1 MIVFLHGFDWAIYTD
16 VVMPAFARWLLER
29 DENAVAE
36 LFEQTRCAREE
47 EALPAPMQRLRSW
60 VRARAFVQKLP
71 RGLHSLEEYEQL
83 CSPEAFTPLSDR
95 YLHLHTP
102 RLYQQNDALRT
113 VWGAILET
121 YCLPWRDKALD
132 GELSLFT
139 TTQQQNGVR
148 PEEPGEGM
156 PEIREELIS
165 LLHSAG
171 LADLADQISSISHL
185 GQESMDSNDLPDM
198 FDVGGESRN
207 TGALPANLTGALREL
222 GLTGETTA
230 PSKTESL
237 SFDQS
242 GERDI
247 FDPADVEMS
256 ETIPPNK
263 PDDTQLYISG
273 EASGM
278 QLISPEGAGDE
289 DDLTFTTQLGGIEI
303 GGMVDLLHLRGWLAR
318 VSLRAMVLFEYLAC
332 ERRCMPFGYVAG
344 EPYNYAGYLTPGEVQ
359 QLASC
364 LRNVSPP
371 ARGAVARDQLRFRQQ
386 QNIPVTSEY
395 FRLVD
400 EVLPAWADDFL
411 QAVRAA
417 CSENLG
423 LICAVE

>member
-1 MIVFLHGFDWAIYTD
+1 MIVFLHGFDWATYTD

-29 DENAVAE
+29 DESAVAA
-36 LFEQTRCAREE
+36 LFEQTRCAQEE
-47 EALPAPMQRLRSW
+47 ESLPAPMQRLRSW
-60 VRARAFVQKLP
+60 TRARAFVQKLP

-83 CSPEAFTPLSDR
+83 CSPEAFTQLSDR

-139 TTQQQNGVR
+139 TTPNGAW

-171 LADLADQISSISHL
+171 LADLADQISSITHL
-185 GQESMDSNDLPDM
+185 GQEPIDSNTLPDM
-198 FDVGGESRN
+198 LDASGESRS
-207 TGALPANLTGALREL
+207 TGALPANLTGTLREL

-230 PSKTESL
+230 SGKTEAL
-237 SFDQS
+237 SFDQG
-242 GERDI
+242 GERDT
-247 FDPADVEMS
+247 FDLAGAGMN
-256 ETIPPNK
+256 ETATPDK
-263 PDDTQLYISG
+263 PDGTQFDIPA
-273 EASGM
+273 EASGT
-278 QLISPEGAGDE
+278 QFISPDE
-289 DDLTFTTQLGGIEI
+289 DGEDENELAFTTQAGGVEI

-318 VSLRAMVLFEYLAC
+318 VSLRAMALFEYLAC
-332 ERRCMPFGYVAG
+332 GRRCMPFGYVVG
-344 EPYNYAGYLTPGEVQ
+344 EPYNYVGYLTPGEVQ

-371 ARGAVARDQLRFRQQ
+371 TRGAVARDQLRFRQQ

-395 FRLVD
+395 FRMVD
-400 EVLPAWADDFL
+400 EVLPAWADEFL
-411 QAVRAA
+411 QAVHAA
-417 CSENLG
+417 CTENLG
-423 LICAVE
+423 LICAIE

>member
-1 MIVFLHGFDWAIYTD
+1 MIVFLHGFDWATYTD

-29 DENAVAE
+29 DESAVAE
-36 LFEQTRCAREE
+36 MFEQTRCWLEE

-83 CSPEAFTPLSDR
+83 CSPETFTLLSDR

-121 YCLPWRDKALD
+121 YCLPWRGKAID
-132 GELSLFT
+132 RELSLFT
-139 TTQQQNGVR
+139 PTPNGTR
-148 PEEPGEGM
+148 PEEPGEGI

-171 LADLADQISSISHL
+171 LADLADQISSITHL
-185 GQESMDSNDLPDM
+185 GQESMDSEALPDM
-198 FDVGGESRN
+198 FDASGESRK
-207 TGALPANLTGALREL
+207 TGALSANLTGTLREL

-230 PSKTESL
+230 SSKTESL
-237 SFDQS
+237 SLDQS
-242 GERDI
+242 GERDA
-247 FDPADVEMS
+247 FDPTGVGMS
-256 ETIPPNK
+256 ETTTPDK
-263 PDDTQLYISG
+263 PDETPLYIPG
-273 EASGM
+273 EASGT
-278 QLISPEGAGDE
+278 QITSPGDGGENE
-289 DDLTFTTQLGGIEI
+289 DDLVFATQLGGIEI

-371 ARGAVARDQLRFRQQ
+371 ARGAAARDQLRFRQQ
-386 QNIPVTSEY
+386 HNIPVTSEY
-395 FRLVD
+395 FRVVD
-400 EVLPAWADDFL
+400 EVLPTWADEFL

-417 CSENLG
+417 CSEDLG